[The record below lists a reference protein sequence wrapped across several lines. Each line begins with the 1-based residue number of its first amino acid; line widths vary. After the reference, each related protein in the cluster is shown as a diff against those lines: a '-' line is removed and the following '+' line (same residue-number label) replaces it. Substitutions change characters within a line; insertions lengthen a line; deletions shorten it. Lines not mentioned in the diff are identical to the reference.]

1 MSAMCADVS
10 YTNRNINLNF
20 QTVTLLKCNTSY
32 IADNSALALSQD
44 FIERSQNEI
53 PYFGFSNNSEFLGIK
68 REMFII
74 EKNAFLLIG
83 CFWNKELWSFST
95 MQEFERSKF

>member
-1 MSAMCADVS
+1 M
-10 YTNRNINLNF
+10 
-20 QTVTLLKCNTSY
+20 TLLKCNTSY

-83 CFWNKELWSFST
+83 CFGIKNYGALAQCKNLRGLSSEGFG
-95 MQEFERSKF
+95 